1 MKKGKEEKEEEDEEK
16 KRSITISNV
25 MEQIEP
31 FSLYAHMDTEGWL

>member
-1 MKKGKEEKEEEDEEK
+1 MKKGKEEKEDGEK